1 MAVYLCRWPNGEFSI
16 VSAPN
21 RADAVELLDEW
32 GNAEQAQLS
41 RMGSCMF
48 DFRLSDEGD
57 IDLAQISEHTYE
69 VIMRRCYPVL
79 DEALGTAEFDDQG
92 QGYTQKGQ
100 EAIRQAVDCER
111 TRLWE
116 SQPPPKEADTEL
128 GRRIQHQT
136 GAPSVMVNRIVG
148 RMAKRVLRSEA
159 GEGEKPN

>member
-21 RADAVELLDEW
+21 RADAIELLDEW

-41 RMGSCMF
+41 RMESCMF

-57 IDLAQISEHTYE
+57 IELAQVGEHTHE
-69 VIMRRCYPVL
+69 VIMDKCYPVL
-79 DEALGTAEFDDQG
+79 DEALGTAEFDDQC

-100 EAIRQAVDCER
+100 EAIRAAVECER
-111 TRLWE
+111 TRLWD

-128 GRRIQHQT
+128 GRQIQRQFD
-136 GAPSVMVNRIVG
+136 APSVMVNRTVR
-148 RMAKRVLRSEA
+148 RMAKKILRSEA
-159 GEGEKPN
+159 GDSEKPN

>member
-1 MAVYLCRWPNGEFSI
+1 MAVYLCRWPNAEFSI

-21 RADAVELLDEW
+21 RADAIELLHEW
-32 GNAEQAQLS
+32 GNAEQVQLS
-41 RMGSCMF
+41 RMESCMF

-57 IDLAQISEHTYE
+57 IELAEISEHTYE
-69 VIMRRCYPVL
+69 VIMEKCYPVL

-111 TRLWE
+111 TRLWDN
-116 SQPPPKEADTEL
+116 QPPPKEADTEL
-128 GRRIQHQT
+128 GRDIQRQT
-136 GAPSVMVNRIVG
+136 DAPSVMVNRIV
-148 RMAKRVLRSEA
+148 RRVAKQVLHSEA

>member
-1 MAVYLCRWPNGEFSI
+1 MAVYLCRWPNAEFSI

-21 RADAVELLDEW
+21 RADAIEQLHEW

-41 RMGSCMF
+41 RMESCMF

-57 IDLAQISEHTYE
+57 IELAEISEHTYE
-69 VIMRRCYPVL
+69 VIMEKCYPVL
-79 DEALGTAEFDDQG
+79 DEALGKAELDERG
-92 QGYTQKGQ
+92 SEHSQKGREEIRRAV
-100 EAIRQAVDCER
+100 EAER
-111 TRLWE
+111 TRLWA

-128 GRRIQHQT
+128 GRQIQRQT
-136 GAPSVMVNRIVG
+136 GAPSVMVNRMVR